1 MSSYAR
7 QNPDAPDLAET
18 IANIY
23 DDRGEDIE

>member
-18 IANIY
+18 IANIF
-23 DDRGEDIE
+23 DDRDEGIE